1 MKEKLLLVLFFAV
14 VVVGFASITLSVTK
28 VFVSNVNSVTANYFS
43 EGNVGLAG
51 LNE

>member
-14 VVVGFASITLSVTK
+14 VVGGFLSITLSVTK
-28 VFVSNVNSVTANYFS
+28 VFVANVNSVTASYYP
-43 EGNVGLAG
+43 EGNTG